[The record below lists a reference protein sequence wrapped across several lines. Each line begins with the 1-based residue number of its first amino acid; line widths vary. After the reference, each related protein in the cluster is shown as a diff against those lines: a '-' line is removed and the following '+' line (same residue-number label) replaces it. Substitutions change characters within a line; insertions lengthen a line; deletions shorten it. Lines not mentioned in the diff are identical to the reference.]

1 MAESSEPERGPDEVE
16 PAINPAIEQKKSVSN
31 QKPNGSRSPEHKGE
45 GNMNNNSA
53 AGEERNSRDQGLVD
67 TSGQAAA
74 VLAMLADACKQQQQA
89 SADAKAQSTM
99 HSAKRA
105 SNATA
110 EDSGRP
116 TKLARTSPTS
126 SQQTNTESGGA
137 TPGESPTGSD
147 AAAAAV
153 ASLQKLS
160 STAAADMADG
170 SLAAFRAA
178 VAATERTNSAAAA
191 AAAGSDRG
199 LVSAADAQLL
209 LGGLRRIGS
218 GMSNVPLGSGGPLK
232 PGQSQNSPQDI
243 MESLVTEGLL
253 SSYTPDTHCYVKC
266 GNVQGVFSLASGS
279 ILCLCNECNGS
290 EPCWFAPAAFER
302 HGGMAAS
309 KKWRGSIQVWVGWS
323 GRGSARI
330 LMHGVCMC
338 G

>member
-1 MAESSEPERGPDEVE
+1 MAESSEPERGTDEVE
-16 PAINPAIEQKKSVSN
+16 PATNPAIEQKNYVSN
-31 QKPNGSRSPEHKGE
+31 QKPNRSRSPEHKGE

-74 VLAMLADACKQQQQA
+74 VLAMLADACKQHQQA
-89 SADAKAQSTM
+89 AADAKGQSTM

-116 TKLARTSPTS
+116 AKLARTSPTS

-137 TPGESPTGSD
+137 TPGGSPTGSD

-191 AAAGSDRG
+191 AAAGGSDRG

-309 KKWRGSIQVWVGWS
+309 KKWRGSIQVCVKTTT
-323 GRGSARI
+323 
-330 LMHGVCMC
+330 CMRC
-338 G
+338 YQTCVHVDR